1 MIRGFLTTTALMAA
15 ALASLVALAAV
26 DLATHGD
33 GIGDE
38 GMWI

>member
-15 ALASLVALAAV
+15 ALAALVALAAV
-26 DLATHGD
+26 DLATNGD

>member
-1 MIRGFLTTTALMAA
+1 MIRALTTTALMAA
-15 ALASLVALAAV
+15 ALASLVALAAI

-33 GIGDE
+33 GIGEE

>member
-15 ALASLVALAAV
+15 ALASLVALAV
-26 DLATHGD
+26 HDITTHGD